1 MGRSLVLRIYIFYS
15 FWPPLNSEKIW
26 IFDSE
31 INRWNHWKIFK
42 KKVFSSRDSINTV
55 RGYLSKSW
63 NFIYVLT
70 LSLIIWILC
79 NELFLSQEYKSVLA
93 NCEGSLMKC
102 LGGGGEPCNGL
113 ASHPGRGAVILL
125 VSSCYRN
132 RHNVRLDEPLGS
144 YTDFT
149 SLIKST

>member
-1 MGRSLVLRIYIFYS
+1 
-15 FWPPLNSEKIW
+15 
-26 IFDSE
+26 
-31 INRWNHWKIFK
+31 
-42 KKVFSSRDSINTV
+42 
-55 RGYLSKSW
+55 
-63 NFIYVLT
+63 
-70 LSLIIWILC
+70 
-79 NELFLSQEYKSVLA
+79 
-93 NCEGSLMKC
+93 MKC
-102 LGGGGEPCNGL
+102 LGGGGGGGEPCNGL